1 MNEINLIILPGW
13 GGSHETWR
21 NFVAAVGMNFDNITV
36 IDLPCF
42 GDSPCPTEVW
52 GVDDYVDYVKKEI
65 IKLNYKGKVVLL
77 GHSFGGQV
85 AASLVVS
92 DVDVVDALILSGAA
106 IIRPKYIIKRFVLGI
121 VAKTGKLIFK
131 LPMIEKLDIFAKK
144 FLYKIIRSKNY
155 ADSNGIK
162 RKIFMKVIRENK
174 EHLLPQIKIPT
185 LILWGQ
191 KDSFVPL
198 KYGKK
203 IHRSIP
209 GASMYIVKNGSHGLH
224 IKNILEIELVINE
237 FISHV

>member
-1 MNEINLIILPGW
+1 MNEISLIILPGW

-21 NFVAAVGMNFDNITV
+21 NFVATVGRNFDNITV

-42 GDSPCPTEVW
+42 GDSKCPTEVW
-52 GVDDYVDYVKKEI
+52 GVDDYADYVKKEI
-65 IKLNYKGKVVLL
+65 IKLDCKGKIVLL

-92 DVDVVDALILSGAA
+92 DADIVDALILSGAA
-106 IIRPKYIIKRFVLGI
+106 IIRPKYLIRRLLFGI
-121 VAKTGKLIFK
+121 AAKTGKLIFK

-144 FLYKIIRSKNY
+144 FLYKVIGSRDF
-155 ADSNGIK
+155 ADSTGIK
-162 RKIFMKVIRENK
+162 REIFMKVIRENK
-174 EHLLPQIKIPT
+174 EHLLSQIKIPT

-203 IHRSIP
+203 IHRSVP
-209 GASMYIVKNGSHGLH
+209 GASMHIVKNGSHGLH
-224 IKNILEIELVINE
+224 IKNIPEVELVINE